1 MADPRRTA
9 VQGFLALVILVG
21 PVYVYVRLMYYPT
34 PDADIGV
41 GLGIMWTLLIGIP
54 MAVVLIVRHLRRRTA
69 SRRDPHSPQ

>member
-1 MADPRRTA
+1 MR
-9 VQGFLALVILVG
+9 GFLALVILIG

-34 PDADIGV
+34 PDADIGL

-69 SRRDPHSPQ
+69 SRRDPHLPQ